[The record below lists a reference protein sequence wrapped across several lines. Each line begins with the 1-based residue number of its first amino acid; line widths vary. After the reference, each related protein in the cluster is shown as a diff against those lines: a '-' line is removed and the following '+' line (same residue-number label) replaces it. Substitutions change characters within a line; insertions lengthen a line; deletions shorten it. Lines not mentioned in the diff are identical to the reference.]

1 MHPMFEHF
9 LLSLVLVNTLCMA
22 IEYEGMS
29 QTYIDVLEMFNTV
42 FTYMFMTEFL
52 TKVWA
57 LGPKVYA
64 SDRFNIFD
72 AVITILGFV
81 QLMVR

>member
-42 FTYMFMTEFL
+42 FTYMFMMEFL
-52 TKVWA
+52 TKVG
-57 LGPKVYA
+57 LG
-64 SDRFNIFD
+64 
-72 AVITILGFV
+72 LG
-81 QLMVR
+81 LGLELRLG

>member
-1 MHPMFEHF
+1 MMHPMFEHF

-42 FTYMFMTEFL
+42 FTYMFMMEFL
-52 TKVWA
+52 TKVCLRPMPNTNPYPSPNPNPNQGIGA
-57 LGPKVYA
+57 RA
-64 SDRFNIFD
+64 
-72 AVITILGFV
+72 
-81 QLMVR
+81 